1 MFNLDI
7 IQDTMIKAAMS
18 AARHIRRDFS
28 EIENLQI
35 SSKSAAD
42 FVTMSDVKA
51 EEIIHSILKKS
62 FPDYSIL
69 GEENG
74 FDGDESC
81 EHIFVID
88 PIDGTTNFIHSIPHF
103 AIHISYMNNGETVA
117 TVIYDPIKDEMFKAQ
132 KGKGAYLN
140 DTRIRVSNR
149 SRMHES
155 LFACGIPFKGINEE
169 KHEEFLKKCLN
180 IMQVSSGLRR
190 FGAATLDLA
199 YVAAGRYEGFFEY
212 GLNIWDICG
221 GLLLIK
227 EAGGFIVDDK
237 RREYKIEGFG
247 HQKKWII
254 GSNSDIHDDFV
265 NTLLKK

>member
-1 MFNLDI
+1 MFNIDFI
-7 IQDTMIKAAMS
+7 HDTMTKAALS

-28 EIENLQI
+28 EIENLQV

-51 EEIIHSILKKS
+51 EEIITSLLKKT
-62 FPDYSIL
+62 FPEYSIL

-74 FDGDESC
+74 FDGSVDN
-81 EHIFVID
+81 EHVFVID

-103 AIHISYMNNGETVA
+103 AIHISYMHNGQTCA

-140 DTRIRVSNR
+140 DSRIRVSNR
-149 SRMHES
+149 FRMNES
-155 LFACGIPFKGINEE
+155 LFACGIPFKGINED

-180 IMQVSSGLRR
+180 IMQVSCGLRR

-227 EAGGFIVDDK
+227 EAGGFIIDEK
-237 RREYKIEGFG
+237 RRDYKIEGFG

-254 GSNSDIHDDFV
+254 GSNSQIHDEFV
-265 NTLLKK
+265 AALLKK